1 MSQRNPMNERYTTNK
16 PQGKTRKSAASAKP
30 VSKAA
35 SSVRTASSKPE
46 KKGLFGGSK
55 GTASTAKAAP
65 AKETPAKEKPAK
77 AAKAAKVEPLS
88 KEEQQAARK
97 NNKDLEKQGKSA
109 ARQRN
114 REINRFV
121 PDTEEFK
128 RLNRRRMVLSGV
140 GFAGMIVAII
150 LSLVIPQLPYVSI
163 GLMIVAWLF
172 FFFGMRIDTKQLRP
186 LREQGYNKAMRQAE
200 KKARKKK

>member
-16 PQGKTRKSAASAKP
+16 PQGVTRKSAASAKP

-55 GTASTAKAAP
+55 GSSTPAKAAP
-65 AKETPAKEKPAK
+65 AKESSAKEKPSK
-77 AAKAAKVEPLS
+77 AKAAKVEPLS

-97 NNKDLEKQGKSA
+97 HNKDLEKQGKSA

-128 RLNRRRMVLSGV
+128 RLNRRRMILSGV

-150 LSLVIPQLPYVSI
+150 LSLVIPQLPAVSI

>member
-16 PQGKTRKSAASAKP
+16 PQGVTRKSAASAKP

-55 GTASTAKAAP
+55 STGSSAKPAA
-65 AKETPAKEKPAK
+65 AKEAPAKEKPAK
-77 AAKAAKVEPLS
+77 AKTAKAEPLS

-97 NNKDLEKQGKSA
+97 HNKDLEKQGKSA

-121 PDTEEFK
+121 PDTAEFK
-128 RLNRRRMVLSGV
+128 KLNRRRMILSGV

-150 LSLVIPQLPYVSI
+150 LSLVIPQLPAVSI